1 MEFSEPTAGAPEEI
15 QTPAPQIRSLVMTIE
30 IIGFPTAFQADDERL
45 IPFIRSAAR
54 TECQYLLYVR
64 AVTSKIVRG

>member
-1 MEFSEPTAGAPEEI
+1 M
-15 QTPAPQIRSLVMTIE
+15 VVE